1 ATMAANFALVGVYVD
16 DVAHGQVGAVEFD
29 RQSAGVFHG
38 VVEDRG
44 NLGTEAETTGALV
57 RHVGDVVT
65 EEPQHRVGG
74 GLAGRTGTDHVTDV
88 GNREALGF
96 QFFHLLDGAD
106 RAGNVGVDAV
116 TGHFQHGQG
125 VQRDIGARPG
135 IWSRGQVVGVGFA
148 GDLEYRQGDL

>member
-1 ATMAANFALVGVYVD
+1 TDHLLRQGETLAAVFRRFRLLEQSGRSQTQLVAGLLGQAAADDQRDTVAGADILLQYVVLLLEGSDKLVATLAANFALVGVYVD

-74 GLAGRTGTDHVTDV
+74 GLAGRT
-88 GNREALGF
+88 
-96 QFFHLLDGAD
+96 
-106 RAGNVGVDAV
+106 
-116 TGHFQHGQG
+116 
-125 VQRDIGARPG
+125 
-135 IWSRGQVVGVGFA
+135 
-148 GDLEYRQGDL
+148 